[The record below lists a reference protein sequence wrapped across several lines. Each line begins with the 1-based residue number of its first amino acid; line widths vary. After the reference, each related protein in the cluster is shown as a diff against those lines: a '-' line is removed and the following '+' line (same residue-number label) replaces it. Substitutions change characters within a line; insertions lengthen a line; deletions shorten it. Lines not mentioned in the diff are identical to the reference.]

1 MKTERQKRLDPQ
13 FHLISELPLI
23 DEPFLFEDMPH
34 NVSAVFQVWSRQAV
48 DRAKPVKR
56 ATTHPDFQFVKS
68 LADADFV
75 MRRVGARAGAI
86 LPVPLDGKPTRGVS
100 AQSNFYVK
108 AQGIDP
114 DVLRQRFHALDLED
128 LRRQTISPSVSKSDL
143 VALYSGTMATTVNG
157 TFAPCPKTASPRPS
171 SKECPVALETRM
183 RAASPDH
190 AAGAPTT

>member
-1 MKTERQKRLDPQ
+1 
-13 FHLISELPLI
+13 
-23 DEPFLFEDMPH
+23 MPH

-100 AQSNFYVK
+100 AQSNLYVK

-128 LRRQTISPSVSKSDL
+128 LRRQSISPSVSKSDL
-143 VALYSGTMATTVNG
+143 VALYSDAMATKVSAAV
-157 TFAPCPKTASPRPS
+157 APCSKTASPRPS
-171 SKECPVALETRM
+171 SKECPVALKTRM
-183 RAASPDH
+183 RVPTPNLATAAPVTQ
-190 AAGAPTT
+190 AAQR